1 MCQRIGCTSSRLAVL
16 CKSVLKGEF
25 CVMGLRGWWYVCY
38 GHLYVPSVQHFSH
51 LSILI
56 SGENGMT
63 TRSSGLPSLSP
74 SYGTLFS
81 SVKTA
86 GKYEFNWN
94 FSKAVRGQI
103 CVFPGQEPE
112 RSLQEAT
119 ALWGAQISSW
129 VSAHICFSAQHIV
142 NHFSLWT
149 TSNSTMIFPAL
160 E

>member
-16 CKSVLKGEF
+16 CKSVLEGEF

-63 TRSSGLPSLSP
+63 VHVPVGCHLCHL
-74 SYGTLFS
+74 LMALS